1 MKQTYEEAQLTVIAF
16 AEEDILTASEEYE
29 GERFKVE

>member
-1 MKQTYEEAQLTVIAF
+1 MKQIYEEAQLTVIAF
-16 AEEDILTASEEYE
+16 AEEDVLTVSEDYE